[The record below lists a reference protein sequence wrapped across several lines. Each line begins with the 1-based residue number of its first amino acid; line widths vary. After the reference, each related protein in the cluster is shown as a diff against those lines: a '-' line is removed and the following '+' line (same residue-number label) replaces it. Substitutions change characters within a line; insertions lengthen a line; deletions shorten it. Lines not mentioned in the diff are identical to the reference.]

1 MLLRKLKINHRIWI
15 INLLAVIGMLA
26 ILAVALDRQYQDM
39 ESMTLEEISN
49 MVDAAEGIVEEF
61 QHQAE
66 SGQLTQAR
74 AQREALA
81 AVQAMIYGPDDDYVF
96 IISRDGRFLAH
107 PNQELIGQDMMG
119 LQDQNGVPLVRQLV
133 EGSVRE
139 GSTVVR
145 YHWNRIGSDKPA
157 PKLSYARYND
167 DWSWVLATGVYIDDL
182 DSKFMSSLLAL
193 LAVAAIILFVM
204 LVMALLIG
212 RSIIRPI
219 KNTADAMKDISSG
232 DGDLTVRLDE
242 QGRDELSELTRHFN
256 VFVTKI
262 EDLVGDIKEAVAS
275 ITTASS
281 EIAAGNSDLSQRT
294 EEQAS
299 SLEETA
305 SSLEQ
310 LTSAVKQNADNA
322 QQANQLSVDASQVAT
337 DGGQKAREVVRTMD
351 QISESSDKIADITT
365 LIDSIAFQTNIL
377 ALNAAVEAA
386 RAGEQGRGF
395 AVVAGE
401 VRVLAQR
408 SASAAK
414 EIKELI
420 TESVETV
427 RGGSELVR
435 ETGDTI
441 EKIVT
446 SIRRVTDLMGEISAA
461 SNEQS
466 QGIEQ
471 VNQAV
476 IQMDDVTQQNAALVE
491 EAAAAAES
499 LEEQSVAL
507 STSVAMFK
515 ISRQVDLGLKA
526 SSSQAASSAKQEP
539 RVKLPASRK
548 AAATASNNKKRVAPP
563 PPKRQE
569 DDEWEEF

>member
-26 ILAVALDRQYQDM
+26 VLAVALNRQYADM
-39 ESMTLEEISN
+39 EDMTLDEVKA
-49 MVDAAEGIVEEF
+49 MVDAAEGVVDNY
-61 QHQAE
+61 QQQAS
-66 SGQLTQAR
+66 SGNLTE
-74 AQREALA
+74 REAKEQAAA
-81 AVQAMIYGPDDDYVF
+81 AVSSMIYGPDDDYVF
-96 IISRDGRFLAH
+96 IFARDGLTIAH
-107 PNQELIGQDMMG
+107 PSPDLRGNNMMD
-119 LQDQNGVPLVRQLV
+119 LEDVNGVPLVRDMI
-133 EGSVRE
+133 EGAVRND
-139 GSTVVR
+139 STVVR
-145 YHWNRIGSDKPA
+145 YHWNRVGSDVNS
-157 PKLSYARYND
+157 PKLSYARHYEEW
-167 DWSWVLATGVYIDDL
+167 DWVIATGVYIDDL
-182 DSKFMSSLLAL
+182 DSKFLDSLIAL
-193 LAVAAIILFVM
+193 ITVAAIILVSM
-204 LVMALLIG
+204 LVVAALIG

-219 KNTADAMKDISSG
+219 KETADAMKDISSG
-232 DGDLTVRLDE
+232 DGNLTVRLDE
-242 QGRDELSELTRHFN
+242 GGQDELSELTRHFN

-262 EDLVGDIKEAVAS
+262 EDLVADIKEAVAS
-275 ITTASS
+275 ITTASG

-322 QQANQLSVDASQVAT
+322 RQADELSKDASRVASEGGDKARQVVAT
-337 DGGQKAREVVRTMD
+337 MED
-351 QISESSDKIADITT
+351 ISTSSEKIADITT

-395 AVVAGE
+395 AVVASE

-414 EIKELI
+414 EIKALI
-420 TESVETV
+420 SESVDTV
-427 RGGSELVR
+427 RSGSELVR

-441 EKIVT
+441 EQIVI
-446 SIRRVTDLMGEISAA
+446 SVRRVTDLMGEISAA
-461 SNEQS
+461 SDEQS

-499 LEEQSVAL
+499 LEEQSQSL
-507 STSVAMFK
+507 SDSVSAFK
-515 ISRQVDLGLKA
+515 ISRDVDSGQKRLGG
-526 SSSQAASSAKQEP
+526 SAKT
-539 RVKLPASRK
+539 PAAKQQAQARK
-548 AAATASNNKKRVAPP
+548 PQGQKPPQGKKRLAPP
-563 PPKRQE
+563 PPPKHQA